1 MQLNIK
7 EARENNITKVESSI
21 NIDLSLLSSLINSSK
36 EELIIDMIKSNQIIN
51 SFNPPVRIMN
61 LIINCAL
68 GKENTNVL
76 KEALIDN
83 GIPILSLI
91 LSVAIGYNQKYNYL
105 KEIEKVKEVFIF
117 CNENNFTDALNI
129 SKRFNAKV
137 IISAQKISL
146 ISYKK
151 LIEDFGVENI
161 NEFNVYI
168 DYQKNNSPILIS
180 MVYKISCIINAVV
193 EEINSYDLSP
203 LEKIMF
209 VYDRVKYRL
218 YEDDLDDINSSRDL
232 DKVLNGDKIVCAG
245 YSNLFTAVLTSLGI
259 NSIPVIDLNI
269 KHQRSL
275 AYIKDAKY
283 NIDGVYAFDPTWD
296 KRKSKDDINY
306 IDRYDYFLMPLVRS
320 MNSCYCEISELL
332 ELDKETILK
341 IIDGKDMDSALKVL
355 DRLNI
360 LFTLVDAKYIPDDKY
375 YVVEE
380 IAKQYDQVIGKYYSS
395 EISFED
401 FINLLYSVRVVESTS
416 GMINNINKDNI
427 RETSIKRYMNVN
439 KKKEK
444 IKIKD

>member
-36 EELIIDMIKSNQIIN
+36 EELIIDMIKSNQIIS

-76 KEALIDN
+76 KEVLIDN

>member
-36 EELIIDMIKSNQIIN
+36 EELIIDMIKSNQIVN

-68 GKENTNVL
+68 GKENTDVL
-76 KEALIDN
+76 KEVLIDS

-444 IKIKD
+444 IRIKD

>member
-36 EELIIDMIKSNQIIN
+36 EELIINMIKSNQIIN

-76 KEALIDN
+76 KEVLIDN

>member
-76 KEALIDN
+76 KEVLIDN

-180 MVYKISCIINAVV
+180 TVYKISCIINAVV

-380 IAKQYDQVIGKYYSS
+380 IAKQYDRAIGKYYSS

-401 FINLLYSVRVVESTS
+401 FINLLYRVRVVESTS

>member
-7 EARENNITKVESSI
+7 EARETNIPKVESSI

-76 KEALIDN
+76 KEVLIDN

-180 MVYKISCIINAVV
+180 IVYKISCIINAVV

-296 KRKSKDDINY
+296 KRKNKDDINY

-360 LFTLVDAKYIPDDKY
+360 LFTLVDAKYIPNDKY

-380 IAKQYDQVIGKYYSS
+380 ISKQYDQVIGKYYSS

>member
-76 KEALIDN
+76 KEVLIDN

-296 KRKSKDDINY
+296 KRKNKDDINY

-380 IAKQYDQVIGKYYSS
+380 IAKQYDQVIGKYYSN

-439 KKKEK
+439 KRKEK
-444 IKIKD
+444 IKTKD

>member
-180 MVYKISCIINAVV
+180 IVYKISCIINAVV

-341 IIDGKDMDSALKVL
+341 IIDGKDMDYALKVL

>member
-21 NIDLSLLSSLINSSK
+21 NMDLSLLSSLINSSK

-68 GKENTNVL
+68 GKENTDVL
-76 KEALIDN
+76 KEVLIDS

-296 KRKSKDDINY
+296 KRKNKDDINY

-360 LFTLVDAKYIPDDKY
+360 LFTLVDAKYISDDKY

-380 IAKQYDQVIGKYYSS
+380 IAKQYDQVIGKYYSN

-401 FINLLYSVRVVESTS
+401 FINLLYRVRVVESTS

-444 IKIKD
+444 IRIKD

>member
-76 KEALIDN
+76 KETLIDN

-180 MVYKISCIINAVV
+180 TVYKISCIINAVV

-296 KRKSKDDINY
+296 KRKNKDDINY

>member
-68 GKENTNVL
+68 GKEDTNVL
-76 KEALIDN
+76 KEALIDS

-91 LSVAIGYNQKYNYL
+91 LSIAIGYNQKYNYL

-161 NEFNVYI
+161 NELNVYI

-296 KRKSKDDINY
+296 KRKNKDDINY

-332 ELDKETILK
+332 ELDKETILR

-380 IAKQYDQVIGKYYSS
+380 IAKQYDRAICKYYSN

-401 FINLLYSVRVVESTS
+401 FINLLYRVRVVESSS

-444 IKIKD
+444 IRIKD

>member
-76 KEALIDN
+76 KEVLIDN

-444 IKIKD
+444 IRIKD

>member
-76 KEALIDN
+76 KETLIDN

>member
-76 KEALIDN
+76 KETLIDN

-151 LIEDFGVENI
+151 LIEDFDVENI

-180 MVYKISCIINAVV
+180 TVYKISCIINAVV

-375 YVVEE
+375 YSVEE

>member
-1 MQLNIK
+1 
-7 EARENNITKVESSI
+7 
-21 NIDLSLLSSLINSSK
+21 
-36 EELIIDMIKSNQIIN
+36 MIKSNQIIN

-76 KEALIDN
+76 KEVLIDN

-180 MVYKISCIINAVV
+180 IVYKISCIINAVV

-296 KRKSKDDINY
+296 KRKNKDDINY

>member
-168 DYQKNNSPILIS
+168 DYQKNNSPNLIS

-380 IAKQYDQVIGKYYSS
+380 IAKQYDQVIDKYYSS

>member
-76 KEALIDN
+76 KEVLIDN

-180 MVYKISCIINAVV
+180 TVYKISCIINAVV

-296 KRKSKDDINY
+296 KRKNKDDINY

-332 ELDKETILK
+332 ELDKETILR

-380 IAKQYDQVIGKYYSS
+380 IAKQYDRAIGKYYSN

-444 IKIKD
+444 IRIKD

>member
-21 NIDLSLLSSLINSSK
+21 NMDLSLLSSLINSSK
-36 EELIIDMIKSNQIIN
+36 EELIIDMIKSNQIVN

-68 GKENTNVL
+68 GKENTDVL
-76 KEALIDN
+76 KEVLIDS

-161 NEFNVYI
+161 NELIYI

-296 KRKSKDDINY
+296 KRKNKDDINY

-401 FINLLYSVRVVESTS
+401 FINLLYRVRVVESTS

-444 IKIKD
+444 IRIKD

>member
-76 KEALIDN
+76 KEVLIDN

-180 MVYKISCIINAVV
+180 IVYKISCIINAVV

-360 LFTLVDAKYIPDDKY
+360 LFTLVDAKYIPNDKY

-427 RETSIKRYMNVN
+427 RETSIKRYMKVN

>member
-21 NIDLSLLSSLINSSK
+21 NMDLSLLSSLINSSK
-36 EELIIDMIKSNQIIN
+36 EELIIDMIKSNQIVN

-68 GKENTNVL
+68 GKENTDVL
-76 KEALIDN
+76 KEVLIDS

-161 NEFNVYI
+161 NELNVYI

-296 KRKSKDDINY
+296 KRKNKDDINY

-380 IAKQYDQVIGKYYSS
+380 IAKQYDQVIGKYYSN

-401 FINLLYSVRVVESTS
+401 FINLLYRVRVVESTS
-416 GMINNINKDNI
+416 GMINDINKDNI

>member
-380 IAKQYDQVIGKYYSS
+380 IAKQYDQVIDKYYSS

>member
-68 GKENTNVL
+68 GKENTDVL
-76 KEALIDN
+76 KETLIDN

-180 MVYKISCIINAVV
+180 TVYKISCIINAVE

-380 IAKQYDQVIGKYYSS
+380 IAKQYDQVIDKYYSS

>member
-21 NIDLSLLSSLINSSK
+21 NMDLSLLSSLINSSK
-36 EELIIDMIKSNQIIN
+36 EELIIDMIKSNQIVN

-68 GKENTNVL
+68 GKENTDVL
-76 KEALIDN
+76 KEVLIDS

-161 NEFNVYI
+161 NELNVYI

-180 MVYKISCIINAVV
+180 MVYKISCIINTVV

-296 KRKSKDDINY
+296 KRKNKDDINY

-380 IAKQYDQVIGKYYSS
+380 IAKQYDQVIDKYYSS

>member
-36 EELIIDMIKSNQIIN
+36 EELIIDMIKSNQIIS

-76 KEALIDN
+76 KEVLIDN

-180 MVYKISCIINAVV
+180 TVYKISCIINAVV

-320 MNSCYCEISELL
+320 MNSCYCEVSELL

>member
-76 KEALIDN
+76 KEVLIDN

-180 MVYKISCIINAVV
+180 TVYKISCIINAVV

-380 IAKQYDQVIGKYYSS
+380 IAKQYDQVIDKYYSS

>member
-76 KEALIDN
+76 KEVLIDN

-180 MVYKISCIINAVV
+180 IVYKISCIINAVV

-380 IAKQYDQVIGKYYSS
+380 IAKQYDQVIDKYYSS

>member
-76 KEALIDN
+76 KEVLIDN

-180 MVYKISCIINAVV
+180 TVYKISCIINAVV

-296 KRKSKDDINY
+296 KRKNKDDINY

-380 IAKQYDQVIGKYYSS
+380 IAKQYDQVIDKYYSS

-401 FINLLYSVRVVESTS
+401 FINLLYSVRAVESTS

>member
-76 KEALIDN
+76 KEVLIDN

-296 KRKSKDDINY
+296 KRKNKDDINY

>member
-36 EELIIDMIKSNQIIN
+36 EELIIDMIKSNQIVN

-68 GKENTNVL
+68 GKENTDVL
-76 KEALIDN
+76 KEVLIDS

-117 CNENNFTDALNI
+117 CNENNFTDDLNI

-161 NEFNVYI
+161 NELNVYI

-296 KRKSKDDINY
+296 KRKNKDDINY

-380 IAKQYDQVIGKYYSS
+380 IAKQYDQVIGKYYSN

-401 FINLLYSVRVVESTS
+401 FINLLYRVRVVESTS

-444 IKIKD
+444 IRIKD

>member
-36 EELIIDMIKSNQIIN
+36 EELIIDMIKSNQIIS

-76 KEALIDN
+76 KETLIDN

-180 MVYKISCIINAVV
+180 IVYKISCIINAVV

-380 IAKQYDQVIGKYYSS
+380 IAKQYDQVIDKYYSS

>member
-76 KEALIDN
+76 KEVLIDN

-137 IISAQKISL
+137 ILSAQKISL

-444 IKIKD
+444 IRIKD

>member
-76 KEALIDN
+76 KEVLIDN

-180 MVYKISCIINAVV
+180 IVYKISCIINAVV

-332 ELDKETILK
+332 ELDKEPILK

-360 LFTLVDAKYIPDDKY
+360 LFTLVDAKYIPNDKY

-380 IAKQYDQVIGKYYSS
+380 ISKQYDQVIGKYYSS

>member
-36 EELIIDMIKSNQIIN
+36 EELIIDMIKSNQIVN

-76 KEALIDN
+76 KEALIDS

-180 MVYKISCIINAVV
+180 IVYKISCIINAVV

-380 IAKQYDQVIGKYYSS
+380 IAKQYDQVIDKYYSS

>member
-76 KEALIDN
+76 KEVLIDN

-168 DYQKNNSPILIS
+168 DYQKNNSPVLIS
-180 MVYKISCIINAVV
+180 TVYKISCIINAVV

-209 VYDRVKYRL
+209 VYDQVKYRL

-296 KRKSKDDINY
+296 KRKNKDDINY

-360 LFTLVDAKYIPDDKY
+360 LFTLVDAKYIPNDKY

-444 IKIKD
+444 IKTKD

>member
-36 EELIIDMIKSNQIIN
+36 EELIIDMIKSNQIIS

-68 GKENTNVL
+68 DKENTNVL

-180 MVYKISCIINAVV
+180 IVYKISCIINAVV

-427 RETSIKRYMNVN
+427 RGTSIKRYMNVN

>member
-76 KEALIDN
+76 KEVLIDN

-180 MVYKISCIINAVV
+180 IVYKISCIINAVV

>member
-76 KEALIDN
+76 KEVLIDN

-180 MVYKISCIINAVV
+180 IVYKISCIINAVV

-296 KRKSKDDINY
+296 KRKNKDDINY

-360 LFTLVDAKYIPDDKY
+360 LFTLVDAKYIPNDKY

-380 IAKQYDQVIGKYYSS
+380 IAKQYDQVIDKYYSS

-444 IKIKD
+444 IKTKD

>member
-76 KEALIDN
+76 KEVLIDN

-161 NEFNVYI
+161 NGFNVYI

-180 MVYKISCIINAVV
+180 IVYKISCIINAVV

-296 KRKSKDDINY
+296 KRKNKDDINY

-360 LFTLVDAKYIPDDKY
+360 LFTLVDAKYIPNDKY

-380 IAKQYDQVIGKYYSS
+380 ISKQYDQVIGKYYSS

>member
-36 EELIIDMIKSNQIIN
+36 EELIIDMIKSNQIVN

-76 KEALIDN
+76 KEVLIDN

-180 MVYKISCIINAVV
+180 TVYKISCIINAVV

>member
-76 KEALIDN
+76 KEALIDS

-180 MVYKISCIINAVV
+180 IVYKISCIINAVV

-296 KRKSKDDINY
+296 KRKNKDDINY